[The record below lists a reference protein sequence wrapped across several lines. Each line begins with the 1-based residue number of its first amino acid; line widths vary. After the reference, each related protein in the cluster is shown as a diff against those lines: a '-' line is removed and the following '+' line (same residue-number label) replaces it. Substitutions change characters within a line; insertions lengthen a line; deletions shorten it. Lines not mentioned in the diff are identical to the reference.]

1 MVDKEELGSA
11 VLEIW
16 AVPSNLPFLAAL
28 QHWAPLTSSPR
39 DPPHRAALTSLVIM
53 ARVLAKF
60 ATPLQSSSPDHW
72 RNPKTK
78 PCASAAQVA
87 PLLLPFLLGRARHF
101 GQKSFFIQKMPVHEN
116 TSSEKVTSNK
126 FLFPK
131 TFWEKKL
138 KNNIGNILAILFQ
151 QL

>member
-1 MVDKEELGSA
+1 MLK
-11 VLEIW
+11 IW

-28 QHWAPLTSSPR
+28 QPWAPLTSSPR
-39 DPPHRAALTSLVIM
+39 DPPRQSCPHHLGHYAPGSGTKL
-53 ARVLAKF
+53 
-60 ATPLQSSSPDHW
+60 ATPLQSSSSDHW

-78 PCASAAQVA
+78 PCPSAAHVA
-87 PLLLPFLLGRARHF
+87 PLLLPFLLGGARHF
-101 GQKSFFIQKMPVHEN
+101 GQKGFFVQKMPVHQN

-131 TFWEKKL
+131 TFWEKK
-138 KNNIGNILAILFQ
+138 NNKKKKTCNISAILFQ